1 MKFVFYRIRHKWMI
15 YFCRTSK
22 HHRNENQLNN
32 LKINKEKIFKED
44 TDINKND
51 AHKNLQSKIPIKSN
65 LEATLSFLSSLS
77 CKYF

>member
-1 MKFVFYRIRHKWMI
+1 MDLLQNYWMV

-22 HHRNENQLNN
+22 YHTNENQLNN

-44 TDINKND
+44 TDILKND
-51 AHKNLQSKIPIKSN
+51 APKNLKSKIPIKSN

>member
-1 MKFVFYRIRHKWMI
+1 M
-15 YFCRTSK
+15 
-22 HHRNENQLNN
+22 NN

-44 TDINKND
+44 IDIKTND
-51 AHKNLQSKIPIKSN
+51 THKNLKSEIPIKSN